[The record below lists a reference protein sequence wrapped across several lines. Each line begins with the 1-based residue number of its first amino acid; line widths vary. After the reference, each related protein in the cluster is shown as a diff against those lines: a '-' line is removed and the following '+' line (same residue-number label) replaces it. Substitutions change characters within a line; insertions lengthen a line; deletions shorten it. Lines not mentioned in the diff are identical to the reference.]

1 MMIVEKK
8 NLLRWDDSRLLPRN
22 FFLEGFD
29 DPIDLWQMLIYS
41 QQSLSGKFKF
51 AMFPP
56 YIILENKPRFSR
68 LSMTS

>member
-8 NLLRWDDSRLLPRN
+8 NLLHWDDSRLLPRN
-22 FFLEGFD
+22 LFLEGFD
-29 DPIDLWQMLIYS
+29 NPIELWQMLIYS
-41 QQSLSGKFKF
+41 QQSISGKFKS

-56 YIILENKPRFSR
+56 YTILEKKPRFSR

>member
-8 NLLRWDDSRLLPRN
+8 NLLHWDDSRLLPRN
-22 FFLEGFD
+22 LFLEGFD
-29 DPIDLWQMLIYS
+29 NPIDLWQMLIYS
-41 QQSLSGKFKF
+41 QQSISGKFKS

-56 YIILENKPRFSR
+56 YTILEKKPRFSR